1 MYEPI
6 PILHLHIPTLYL
18 VLLMQCASR
27 RRLQLV
33 AWCYDCFAVTHN
45 DRRWLG

>member
-1 MYEPI
+1 MSL

-27 RRLQLV
+27 RRRLQLV

-45 DRRWLG
+45 DRRRWLG